1 MTKSVG
7 NLKLDSMFRVQAL
20 LLLRKNP
27 LSGYDLAKELES
39 IMDKKPSSGKIYPF
53 LHELKNKSYIM
64 EIAAKQ
70 SSARSKSTY
79 QLTKKGKALVDDL
92 MERMSNLLDARLEQI
107 LESCHHCG
115 ARLFESGVFGQDIDG
130 NEIIFCCEHCKSA
143 YKG

>member
-107 LESCHHCG
+107 LES
-115 ARLFESGVFGQDIDG
+115 
-130 NEIIFCCEHCKSA
+130 
-143 YKG
+143 